1 MSNVTEQRVLRRAQ
15 AHASTRTGILD
26 AARRVAA
33 RGGARELSLRS
44 VAAEAGFAPAALYGY
59 FSGKDELL
67 LALAADD
74 LAALSRAMREAALR
88 TSGQKRLA
96 SVASVAI
103 EKIRNME
110 SLAAAS
116 GAHSASAS
124 DAQRLFNGR
133 LIAALKVLSDAA
145 GNPADTREGQCDAVL
160 VGAAVAGLSLMVRS
174 GRLQALGFSA
184 DEIVE
189 RLERR
194 FSSRT

>member
-74 LAALSRAMREAALR
+74 LAVLSRAMREAALR
-88 TSGQKRLA
+88 ASGTKTLSSA
-96 SVASVAI
+96 AAVAL

-116 GAHSASAS
+116 GAQSAGAS

-145 GNPADTREGQCDAVL
+145 GNPAETREGQCDAVL
-160 VGAAVAGLSLMVRS
+160 VGAAVAGLALMVRS